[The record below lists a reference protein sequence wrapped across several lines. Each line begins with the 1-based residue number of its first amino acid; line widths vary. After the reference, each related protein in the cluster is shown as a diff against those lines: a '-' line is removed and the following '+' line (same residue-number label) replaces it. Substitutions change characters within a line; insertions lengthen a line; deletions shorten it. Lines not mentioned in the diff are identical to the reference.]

1 MSSENRFLTDLL
13 TQKLILKVMED
24 WGMSTIEAMSAV
36 YNSQT
41 YEKILDLST
50 GLYYQSA
57 AYNYELLKH
66 ELQTG
71 RLAEI

>member
-1 MSSENRFLTDLL
+1 
-13 TQKLILKVMED
+13 
-24 WGMSTIEAMSAV
+24 MSTIEAMSAV